1 MAVTAETTPKAT
13 PDVAKINGM
22 ASRTLWVSKLGAKG
36 SPSQVVIPAW
46 KGVSADQI
54 DQLHSTLARDFG
66 PGTYKFEVADGTGP
80 EKDSWTAKLG
90 GDTPEGSMSNGYPG
104 APITSIN
111 PGGEGTLRDLG
122 HGYLY
127 NESLGLLTTPARE
140 LFEWRPGMPLPLPG
154 RSGVQTSTLP
164 PWASQ
169 IPGWGTMPATDGDS
183 SRTRALENQIADERR
198 RREMDEVKNTFAKL
212 VEDTNRRFEMLVE
225 KLTARP
231 TGPDPMVVEL
241 QTRLAQQEQAQRTQ
255 LENAQREERH
265 RADLQAIQLRFEAV
279 AKELGGNKQD
289 PVLMMLT
296 QVMQAAQTANAETV
310 KAMQAAAQVSANS
323 SERQSQLVAD
333 RLSSSVM
340 SPIQMVEMIKMAKD
354 TSSTEGVNRQ
364 MVEMFQSVFGM
375 AKDLIKEQAEMNASG
390 SGPAWLPIAQE
401 ALQRVGSVAQAY
413 AARQTQPM
421 PQVAPPRRAQT
432 RPQPRQVGTVEHPQV
447 LPPSPAPLRPLTAA
461 EVRDQAAREAHL
473 FQPGATAAPAV
484 AAPAAVQPAQQP
496 QASAPPAATP
506 KKRRGRAQ
514 SSSVPA
520 APPPPTVSPA
530 DLLRAA
536 PIEDVRGEV
545 AQFSDEKFFGPF
557 HSQVLKLREA
567 VVNEGLAP
575 AQTAQAVLM
584 SRAYFQSYGELPPA
598 IELLNANQVEVLVER
613 LLPDVDD
620 AYREE
625 VVIEIR
631 AQTEAEAAPGDDQE
645 GDEDEEAA

>member
-22 ASRTLWVSKLGAKG
+22 ASRTLWVSKLGARG
-36 SPSQVVIPAW
+36 SPSQVVVPAW

-90 GDTPEGSMSNGYPG
+90 GDTPEGSMSNGFNG

-140 LFEWRPGMPLPLPG
+140 LFEWRPGMPLPMPG
-154 RSGVQTSTLP
+154 RASTQTSTLP
-164 PWASQ
+164 PWAQ
-169 IPGWGTMPATDGDS
+169 IPGWGAMPVTDSDS
-183 SRTRALENQIADERR
+183 SRTRALETQIADERR
-198 RREMDEVKNTFAKL
+198 RHEMDEVKNTFAKL

-225 KLTARP
+225 KLSTRP
-231 TGPDPMVVEL
+231 SGPSPEVVALEA
-241 QTRLAQQEQAQRTQ
+241 RLAQQEQSQRAQ
-255 LENAQREERH
+255 LENNQREERH
-265 RADLQAIQLRFEAV
+265 RSDLQAIQARFELMI
-279 AKELGGNKQD
+279 KELSGNKQD
-289 PVLMMLT
+289 PMLMMLA
-296 QVMQAAQTANAETV
+296 QVMSAAQSSNAETV
-310 KAMQAAAQVSANS
+310 KAMQQAAQVSATS
-323 SERQSQLVAD
+323 SERQSQFVAD

-375 AKDLIKEQAEMNASG
+375 AKDLIKEQAEMNSQG
-390 SGPAWLPIAQE
+390 NGPAWLPIAQQ
-401 ALQRVGSVAQAY
+401 ALERVGTVAQAY
-413 AARQTQPM
+413 AARQTP
-421 PQVAPPRRAQT
+421 VAQIAAPPPRRAQP
-432 RPQPRQVGTVEHPQV
+432 RPQVAEHPQV
-447 LPPSPAPLRPLTAA
+447 MPPAPAPLRPLTAA
-461 EVRDQAAREAHL
+461 EMRDQAAREAHL
-473 FQPGATAAPAV
+473 FQPGATPPTVAAAPAPV
-484 AAPAAVQPAQQP
+484 P
-496 QASAPPAATP
+496 QASAPPAAIP
-506 KKRRGRAQ
+506 KKRRGRPQ
-514 SSSVPA
+514 SSSAPA
-520 APPPPTVSPA
+520 APPPPSVSPA
-530 DLLRAA
+530 ELLRAA
-536 PIEDVRGEV
+536 PIEDVRSEV

-567 VVNEGLAP
+567 VVSEGLAP

-598 IELLNANQVEVLVER
+598 IELLNTNHVEVLVER

-620 AYREE
+620 AYRGE
-625 VVIEIR
+625 VVVEIR
-631 AQTEAEAAPGDDQE
+631 AQIEAEAVPSGDDDQE
-645 GDEDEEAA
+645 EDEEAA